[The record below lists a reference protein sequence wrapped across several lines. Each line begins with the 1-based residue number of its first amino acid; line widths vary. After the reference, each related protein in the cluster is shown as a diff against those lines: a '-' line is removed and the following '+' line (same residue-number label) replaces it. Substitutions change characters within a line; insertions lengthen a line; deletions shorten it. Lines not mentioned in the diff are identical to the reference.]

1 MDAHLRY
8 FKQGYEL
15 LHTMEPYIHQ
25 VCLDYVQQTRES
37 TNQEQISLNERI
49 LEDRSQIDRE
59 SRQSLSGVH
68 GSPSGDG
75 SAAYF

>member
-15 LHTMEPYIHQ
+15 LHTMEPYIH
-25 VCLDYVQQTRES
+25 QTRES